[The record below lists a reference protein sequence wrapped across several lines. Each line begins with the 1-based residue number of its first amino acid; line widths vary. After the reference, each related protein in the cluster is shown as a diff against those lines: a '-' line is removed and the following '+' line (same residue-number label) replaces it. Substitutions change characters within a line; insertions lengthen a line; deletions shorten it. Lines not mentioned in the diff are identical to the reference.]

1 MTRIRLPYIHRFLDR
16 HGQARYHVRRAG
28 RKRVAL
34 KGLPGSE
41 EFMSAYQAALADLKP
56 PEIGAKRTKPGTINA
71 TVIAYY
77 ASTSFTADFSAST
90 RAMRRAILERFRV
103 EHGDKRIALLHQ
115 DHVARL
121 LDKMKPSAQRNWLKT
136 LRGLMRFAVAQRLR
150 GDDPTRGIELRR
162 VARTGG
168 HLTWGDSEIA
178 KYRNAHDLGTVARV
192 ALELMLN
199 VAARPGDACQ
209 LGRQHITKDGRLSW
223 HPNKTRRST
232 RQAVTVRI
240 LPELKSALDA
250 MRPSAAL
257 TFLTND
263 YGKPFASAAAFGN
276 KFAEWCRKAGIEGVI
291 GDDHQLRNFRAHGL
305 RKAACVRLA
314 EAGCTAPEIM
324 AVSGHRTLGQVQIYI
339 EEANRKRMAEA
350 AMDKLSET
358 ETATTSGK
366 PSDPKWQTVS

>member
-1 MTRIRLPYIHRFLDR
+1 
-16 HGQARYHVRRAG
+16 
-28 RKRVAL
+28 
-34 KGLPGSE
+34 
-41 EFMSAYQAALADLKP
+41 
-56 PEIGAKRTKPGTINA
+56 
-71 TVIAYY
+71 
-77 ASTSFTADFSAST
+77 
-90 RAMRRAILERFRV
+90 
-103 EHGDKRIALLHQ
+103 
-115 DHVARL
+115 
-121 LDKMKPSAQRNWLKT
+121 
-136 LRGLMRFAVAQRLR
+136 MRFAVAQRLR

-240 LPELKSALDA
+240 LPELKAALDA

-263 YGKPFASAAAFGN
+263 YGRPFASAAAFGN
-276 KFAEWCRKAGIEGVI
+276 KFADWCRRAGIEGVI
-291 GDDHQLRNFRAHGL
+291 GDDHSSAISALTDFA
-305 RKAACVRLA
+305 KPPVCASPKPAAPRQKSWPCQDIAR
-314 EAGCTAPEIM
+314 
-324 AVSGHRTLGQVQIYI
+324 
-339 EEANRKRMAEA
+339 
-350 AMDKLSET
+350 
-358 ETATTSGK
+358 SGK
-366 PSDPKWQTVS
+366 CRSTSRRQIANGWPKRLWTNSARLKRQQRVANLLTPSWQTGS

>member
-16 HGQARYHVRRAG
+16 HGQARYYVRRAG

-223 HPNKTRRST
+223 HPNKTRRSHL
-232 RQAVTVRI
+232 AI
-240 LPELKSALDA
+240 SLPSGVGKLALKASSATITSSAISALTDFA
-250 MRPSAAL
+250 RPPVCASRKPAAPRQKSWPCQDIARSGKCRSTSRRQIANGWPKRLWTNSARLKRQQRVANLL
-257 TFLTND
+257 T
-263 YGKPFASAAAFGN
+263 P
-276 KFAEWCRKAGIEGVI
+276 
-291 GDDHQLRNFRAHGL
+291 
-305 RKAACVRLA
+305 
-314 EAGCTAPEIM
+314 
-324 AVSGHRTLGQVQIYI
+324 
-339 EEANRKRMAEA
+339 
-350 AMDKLSET
+350 
-358 ETATTSGK
+358 SGK
-366 PSDPKWQTVS
+366 PSAKLLKMLMRTKSVATPAGFEPATFSLEGCCSIP